1 MRGDRETRHGDGNRM
16 AKPVILAV
24 DDDPEVLRAVV
35 RDLRAHFAKDYRIV
49 AAPSGKEA
57 LEAARALK
65 LRNQPVALFVVDQ
78 RMPEMTGIEFLA
90 AASPLFPKAKRVLL
104 TAYADKDAA
113 IQAINDVQLDYYLMK
128 PWQPPEQKLYPALD
142 DLLLDWRAQFR
153 PPFEGVTVVDPRWSK
168 RGFAIRDFLSRNH
181 IPYRRLDID
190 RDAEAKEIVAL
201 VGGEADLPIVVLPD
215 GQTLA
220 RPTIGQLADAC
231 GGHTAV
237 DTPFYDLV
245 VVGGGPAGLAAAV
258 YGASEGLRTLVVESE
273 APGGQAGTSSRIEN
287 YLGFPSGLSG
297 SDLSHRALTQAQ
309 RLGAEFLVTRRATG
323 LRIDGDYRFVR
334 LSDGTEIGCHAVI
347 IASGVQYRRLEA
359 PGVEPLEGAGVFYG
373 AAMTEAAA
381 CRDRDV
387 FVVGGGNSAGQGAI
401 FLADYARSVTIVI
414 RGPDLTASMSHY
426 LIERIERSENIHLL
440 PHTEISAVQ
449 GTGTLENVT
458 LRNRETG
465 AEETR
470 AADGLFVFIGAAPR
484 TDWLKD
490 DVVRDA
496 GGFIVTG
503 RDLAGAGVKA
513 LPWPLERDP
522 FITETNIPG
531 VFAAGD
537 VRAGSVKRVAAA
549 VGEGSVTVAF
559 VHAHLEGR

>member
-1 MRGDRETRHGDGNRM
+1 M
-16 AKPVILAV
+16 AKPAILAV

-49 AAPSGKEA
+49 AASSGKEA
-57 LEAARALK
+57 LEAAQTLK
-65 LRNQPVALFVVDQ
+65 LRNQPIALFVADQ
-78 RMPEMTGIEFLA
+78 RMPELTGIEFLA
-90 AASPLFPKAKRVLL
+90 EAGPLFPMAKRVLL
-104 TAYADKDAA
+104 TAYADKDVA
-113 IQAINDVQLDYYLMK
+113 IEAINDVQLDYYLMK

-142 DLLLDWRAQFR
+142 DLLLDWRARFR

-168 RGFAIRDFLSRNH
+168 RGFALRDFLSRNH

-201 VGGEADLPIVVLPD
+201 AGGDVELPLVLLPN
-215 GQTLA
+215 GETLQ
-220 RPTIGQLADAC
+220 RPTIGELAESC

-258 YGASEGLRTLVVESE
+258 YGASEGLRTLVVEGE

-287 YLGFPSGLSG
+287 YLGFPNGLSG

-309 RLGAEFLVTRRATG
+309 RLGAEFLVTHRVTG
-323 LRIDGDYRFVR
+323 MRIDGDYRILK
-334 LSDGTEIGCHAVI
+334 LSNGTEISCHAVI
-347 IASGVQYRRLEA
+347 VASGVQYRRLDA

-381 CRDRDV
+381 CRDQDV

-401 FLADYARSVTIVI
+401 FLADHARSVTIVI
-414 RGPDLTASMSHY
+414 RGPDLSASMSHY
-426 LIERIERSENIHLL
+426 LIERIERSDNIHLL
-440 PHTEISAVQ
+440 PHTEVSAVS
-449 GTGTLENVT
+449 GTETLESIT
-458 LRNRETG
+458 LRNRQG
-465 AEETR
+465 GSEETR
-470 AADGLFVFIGAAPR
+470 PAHGLFVFIGAAPR
-484 TDWLKD
+484 TDWLED
-490 DVVRDA
+490 AIARDSY
-496 GGFIVTG
+496 GYILTG
-503 RDLAGAGVKA
+503 RDLPSAKSTGTA
-513 LPWPLERDP
+513 WPLDRDP
-522 FITETNIPG
+522 YITETTVPG